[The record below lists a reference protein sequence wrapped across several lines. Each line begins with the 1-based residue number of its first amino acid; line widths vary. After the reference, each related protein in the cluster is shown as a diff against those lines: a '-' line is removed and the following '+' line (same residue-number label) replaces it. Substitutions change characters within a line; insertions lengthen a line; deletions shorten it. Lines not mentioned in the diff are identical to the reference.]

1 MRKDKYQTIKLKLVY
16 NFLFGIDFVL
26 QNLSRNQNGSP
37 VVLTT
42 SNWRSQNYR
51 LHQNEPSHWFRR
63 NNSPKAHWSYILWNK
78 MYGAMPLTF
87 YEIKCTKKQVSLV
100 VVFLLLPFYIVL
112 VSFLS
117 LLTSSLFCL
126 FWLCKKRQKREEVKI

>member
-42 SNWRSQNYR
+42 SN
-51 LHQNEPSHWFRR
+51 
-63 NNSPKAHWSYILWNK
+63 
-78 MYGAMPLTF
+78 
-87 YEIKCTKKQVSLV
+87 
-100 VVFLLLPFYIVL
+100 
-112 VSFLS
+112 
-117 LLTSSLFCL
+117 
-126 FWLCKKRQKREEVKI
+126 